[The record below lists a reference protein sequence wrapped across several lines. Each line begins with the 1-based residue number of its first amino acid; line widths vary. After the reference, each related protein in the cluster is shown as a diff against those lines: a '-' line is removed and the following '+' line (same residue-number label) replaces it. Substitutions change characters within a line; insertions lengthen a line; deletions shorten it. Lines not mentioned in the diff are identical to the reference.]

1 MKGSLTLAEYSRTV
15 SSIAGAFLVKSGR
28 PTFGSAQ
35 SQKSKLFLL
44 GLTCFFTSHYFP
56 VLYGQKTQLQRN
68 RSRTW
73 RRVISNL
80 VGSGRPKMRSGP
92 KRLSMIS
99 NSSRVRFEMGMGA
112 DNSLQQS
119 LENIQCSNS
128 VDSITID
135 HQNDSTFA
143 SLLIF
148 LELWKNIWKIRFFF
162 YFNWKLL

>member
-1 MKGSLTLAEYSRTV
+1 
-15 SSIAGAFLVKSGR
+15 
-28 PTFGSAQ
+28 
-35 SQKSKLFLL
+35 
-44 GLTCFFTSHYFP
+44 
-56 VLYGQKTQLQRN
+56 
-68 RSRTW
+68 
-73 RRVISNL
+73 
-80 VGSGRPKMRSGP
+80 MRSGP

-128 VDSITID
+128 VDSITIE

-148 LELWKNIWKIRFFF
+148 LELWKNI
-162 YFNWKLL
+162 